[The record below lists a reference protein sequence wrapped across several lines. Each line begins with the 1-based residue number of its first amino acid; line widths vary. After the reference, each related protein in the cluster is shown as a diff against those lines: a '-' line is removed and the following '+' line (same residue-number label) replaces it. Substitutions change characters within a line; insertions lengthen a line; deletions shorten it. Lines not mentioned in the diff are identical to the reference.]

1 MAGTRKRFDGPAWLK
16 ARLAVLLILP
26 VALLALPA
34 SFFDDGPPMCL
45 SVILF
50 DQECYGCG
58 MTRACQH
65 MIHGEFETAAGYNRM
80 AFIVLP
86 ILIFGWGM
94 EVRATYRKLAVAKA
108 VGGSHEA

>member
-1 MAGTRKRFDGPAWLK
+1 
-16 ARLAVLLILP
+16 
-26 VALLALPA
+26 
-34 SFFDDGPPMCL
+34 MCL

-65 MIHGEFETAAGYNRM
+65 MIHGEFEAAARYNRM

-94 EVRATYRKLAVAKA
+94 EVRATYRKLNGAKA
-108 VGGSHEA
+108 AGDSTQA